1 MFLVPSS
8 PTNVNCDS
16 GRRECVV
23 AVEPHVGDLLI
34 LNFACEEDE
43 EVDDDSNDHEDFNVV
58 LVVPVGPVMGGDV
71 CDFVCGIVF
80 IVDEMTKLSP
90 VILDSHL
97 GFFFVINFR
106 FKLSSSSSSLS
117 LSTLVLSS
125 ASNGCVERGVQLF
138 EELLRKWKLA
148 TEV

>member
-43 EVDDDSNDHEDFNVV
+43 EVDDDSNDHEDYNVV
-58 LVVPVGPVMGGDV
+58 LVVPVGPVIDGD
-71 CDFVCGIVF
+71 VCGIVF

-125 ASNGCVERGVQLF
+125 TSSS
-138 EELLRKWKLA
+138 
-148 TEV
+148 

>member
-1 MFLVPSS
+1 MSFMFLVPSS

-97 GFFFVINFR
+97 GFFFVINFPLKC
-106 FKLSSSSSSLS
+106 FIIFLLIVFVHLGAFISFIIKVKLTYSRLHY
-117 LSTLVLSS
+117 
-125 ASNGCVERGVQLF
+125 
-138 EELLRKWKLA
+138 
-148 TEV
+148 